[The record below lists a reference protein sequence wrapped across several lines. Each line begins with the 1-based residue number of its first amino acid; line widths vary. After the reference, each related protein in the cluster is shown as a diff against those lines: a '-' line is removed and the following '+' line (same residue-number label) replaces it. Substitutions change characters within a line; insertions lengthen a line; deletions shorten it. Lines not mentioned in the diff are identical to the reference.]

1 MFEQF
6 GNMMETIKKMQQ
18 NVNLLQ
24 EKLRNEYIE
33 VKSGDVLKVVVNGQQ
48 DILSIE
54 LNPQYLSA
62 EHGPLLQDLL
72 ATTLNNALAKS
83 RDLQESAM
91 GQLSNEL
98 NLPNIPG
105 IFK

>member
-1 MFEQF
+1 MLEQF
-6 GNMMETIKKMQQ
+6 GNIMETIKKMQQ

-24 EKLRNEYIE
+24 EKLKSEYVE

-48 DILSIE
+48 DIISLE
-54 LNPQYLSA
+54 LNPKYLSA
-62 EHGPLLQDLL
+62 DNTALLQDLL
-72 ATTLNNALAKS
+72 ATTINNAITKS
-83 RDLQESAM
+83 RDLQETAM
-91 GQLSNEL
+91 SQLSNEL